1 MESESNQKSDN
12 RLKRVKFFNS
22 HYLIFNIHALQTFYI
37 CFFYEAVLRNSLFYK
52 LKSRKAICQRML
64 RSDITSGQK
73 TLKIS
78 DKVSPGR
85 TR

>member
-1 MESESNQKSDN
+1 MEKSQVFQFA
-12 RLKRVKFFNS
+12 L
-22 HYLIFNIHALQTFYI
+22 LNIHVLQTFYI
-37 CFFYEAVLRNSLFYK
+37 CSFYEAVLRISLFYK